1 MKKALTIGTLL
12 IAGGA
17 VAAIPYMIGTHIEKQ
32 FRTQFEVLATSP
44 QLPPEMQLT
53 LGRYERGY
61 RTTMVYTSFSLDM
74 KNAQQ
79 DPTPGA
85 PQFPENFKLTM
96 KHEIEHG
103 PLISDAPSAITLAKF
118 ISTIELSDEYREIE
132 RFYFKDKPFFTATS
146 YFENDNSSITDM
158 HIPAYQG
165 PSHIGGAAVNW
176 KGFSGTVTGNWN
188 KVAAKIDA
196 TAPLLEVAMGSMQFS
211 MKGFSTT
218 SDTALSPQGLN
229 LGSATMEID
238 QIDASGPNPAGYQQ
252 IASLHK
258 LRINAGITADDRYE
272 NGLIRIE
279 FNNLDATTLENMSQK
294 IQTQLNLL
302 PPDATPKM
310 IGGTTLAELQTAVPA
325 LLKHSPE
332 IQISKASVLT
342 PQGQIDGRMKVA
354 LLPDD
359 QFDPQMGV
367 VALIPLLDIEIDL
380 KLPLQLVTQLAE
392 GMTAGQIRAQLAAQ
406 KQVMEEAE
414 ILNRSAMMA
423 QQMLMQGIEQ
433 NLIKKSDDAV
443 SAELR
448 IKKSQVLLNG
458 QPSEQLMGMLEGIAQ
473 ILGFPV
479 LQGHI
484 ETTQCTPGRDIPTHG
499 ASANDMHMTR
509 VE

>member
-17 VAAIPYMIGTHIEKQ
+17 VAAAPYMIGTHIEEQ
-32 FRTQFEVLATSP
+32 FHTQFEALATSA

-53 LGRYERGY
+53 LDRYERGY
-61 RTTMVYTSFSLDM
+61 RTTTVYTSFSLDM

-79 DPTPGA
+79 NPTPGA

-103 PLISDAPSAITLAKF
+103 PLISGAPSTITLAKF
-118 ISTIELSDEYREIE
+118 ISTIELSDKYREIE

-146 YFENDNSSITDM
+146 YFENDNSSISDM

-165 PSHIGGAAVNW
+165 PSHIGDAAVNW
-176 KGFSGTVTGNWN
+176 EGFSGTVTGNWN
-188 KVAAKIDA
+188 KIAAKIDSA
-196 TAPLLEVAMGSMQFS
+196 APLLEVALGGMQFS
-211 MKGFSTT
+211 MKGFTTT
-218 SDTALSPQGLN
+218 SDTAMSPQGLN
-229 LGSATMEID
+229 LGTATMGID

-258 LRINAGITADDRYE
+258 LRINAGMAQHGSLVNFFEEFGFDHAVVADDRYE
-272 NGLIRIE
+272 NGLIRVE
-279 FNNLDATTLENMSQK
+279 FNNLDATTLENISQK
-294 IQTQLNLL
+294 IQAQVNSL
-302 PPDATPKM
+302 PPSATPELIQSTM
-310 IGGTTLAELQTAVPA
+310 LAELQTAVPA
-325 LLKHSPE
+325 LLKHSPD

-354 LLPDD
+354 LLPSD

-367 VALIPLLDIEIDL
+367 MALVPLLDIEVDL
-380 KLPLQLVTQLAE
+380 KLPLLLVTQLAE

-414 ILNRSAMMA
+414 ILNRSAMMT
-423 QQMLMQGIEQ
+423 QQMLMQGVEQ
-433 NLIKKSDDAV
+433 NFIKKSDDAV

-448 IKKSQVLLNG
+448 FKKGQILLNG
-458 QPSEQLMGMLEGIAQ
+458 QPSEQLMGMLQAMTT
-473 ILGFPV
+473 
-479 LQGHI
+479 QGH
-484 ETTQCTPGRDIPTHG
+484 QP
-499 ASANDMHMTR
+499 
-509 VE
+509 